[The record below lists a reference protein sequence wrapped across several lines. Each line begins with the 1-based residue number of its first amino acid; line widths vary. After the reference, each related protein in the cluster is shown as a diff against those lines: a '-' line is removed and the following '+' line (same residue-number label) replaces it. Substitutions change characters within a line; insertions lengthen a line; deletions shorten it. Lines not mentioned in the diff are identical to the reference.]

1 MPDYVYIHGFNS
13 GSQSRSGRELQKIIG
28 APVYCP
34 QNDYSR
40 PFAECLSNLEKMIS
54 ENTNPADG
62 QICLMGTSL
71 GGFYA
76 TQIRL
81 PFIGRVIA
89 WNPVIFPALQLAR
102 FIGKNTRFTD
112 NVEWNFSGDACVSYA
127 EAADPRQWDNLYC
140 NGKQL
145 PPMPMPSRY
154 VVLGVH
160 DELLDWHM
168 ASVYWKKHAST
179 LEIDSGHHVENFEHV
194 LALLE

>member
-13 GSQSRSGRELQKIIG
+13 GSQSRSGRELQRVIG

-40 PFAECLSNLEKMIS
+40 PFAECLANLEKLVA

-62 QICLMGTSL
+62 QICIMGTSL

-76 TQIRL
+76 MQLRL
-81 PFIGRVIA
+81 PFTGRVIV
-89 WNPVIFPALQLAR
+89 WNPVIFPALQLAQ
-102 FIGKNTRFTD
+102 FIGGNVRFTD
-112 NVEWNFSGDACVSYA
+112 NVEWNFSRESCLSYA
-127 EAADPRQWDNLYC
+127 VAADPRQWDNFYC
-140 NGKQL
+140 QGKNL
-145 PPMPMPSRY
+145 PPMPQPPRH

-160 DELLDWHM
+160 DELLDWQL
-168 ASVYWKKHAST
+168 ASVYWKGHASI
-179 LEIDSGHHVENFEHV
+179 LETDSGHHVENFEHV